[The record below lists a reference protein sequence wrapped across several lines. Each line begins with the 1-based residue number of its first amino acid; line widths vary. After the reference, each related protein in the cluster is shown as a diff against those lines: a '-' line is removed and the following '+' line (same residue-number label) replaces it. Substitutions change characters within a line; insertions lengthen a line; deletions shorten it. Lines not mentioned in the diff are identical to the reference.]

1 MAKGVESLPL
11 RYIIIALVAALVI
24 GIALQFTGILR
35 SGTIGTAEKL
45 NKTLTE
51 KTICELDEEEP
62 QIDKTDLNITCDSSK
77 DIVNVK
83 YVKVTDDCGV
93 EWVKVEFYSNGTYYM
108 ADLVQKEDDIWWSNG
123 DINFS
128 DPSQVSQTYD
138 IQPNDTVI
146 IWAKDKSRAENY
158 KAFPTVKCG

>member
-11 RYIIIALVAALVI
+11 RYIIIALVAALVV

-62 QIDKTDLNITCDSSK
+62 QIVDWNITCNSSTNT
-77 DIVNVK
+77 VNVHS
-83 YVKVTDDCGV
+83 VKVTDDCGV
-93 EWVKVEFYSNGTYYM
+93 EWVKIEFYSNGTYYM
-108 ADLVQKEDDIWWSNG
+108 ADLVQREDDIWWSNG

-128 DPSQVSQTYD
+128 DPSQVSQKYI

-158 KAFPTVKCG
+158 KTFPTVKCG